1 MNEYIEYKNT
11 TCVSIVTVQR
21 GFENVLER
29 ERDRQTESD
38 KYRAFHN
45 VLHDYKHL

>member
-1 MNEYIEYKNT
+1 VAKTNMFKNVIT
-11 TCVSIVTVQR
+11 NIIIQYPKALKNS
-21 GFENVLER
+21 GY
-29 ERDRQTESD
+29 